1 MSEVALQM
9 EFSIEA
15 DVSPKFA
22 WQFRTDVANWN
33 DPPASFALEGPFETG
48 SRGTTVL
55 PGQEPLHWRIRE
67 VRPFESFVVEMQ
79 LERATLSFEWRFDGL
94 STGSTRLTQRI
105 ELSGENAAAYVEPV
119 KVGFG
124 PNLADGM
131 RRAAAE
137 MAAAEKSGSLD

>member
-22 WQFRTDVANWN
+22 WHFRTDVANWN

-55 PGQEPLHWRIRE
+55 PGQEPLHWLIRE

-79 LERATLSFEWRFDGL
+79 LDRATLSFEWRFDGL
-94 STGSTRLTQRI
+94 SARRTRLSQRI
-105 ELSGENAAAYVEPV
+105 ELTGENAAAYVEQV
-119 KVGFG
+119 KAGFG

-131 RRAAAE
+131 TRAAAE
-137 MAAAEKSGSLD
+137 IAAAEKSGSPD